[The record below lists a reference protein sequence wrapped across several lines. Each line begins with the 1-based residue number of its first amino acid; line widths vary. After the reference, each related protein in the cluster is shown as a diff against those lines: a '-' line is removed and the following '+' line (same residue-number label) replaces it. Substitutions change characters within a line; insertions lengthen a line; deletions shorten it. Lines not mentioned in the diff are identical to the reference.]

1 MVGFDFF
8 FLRNLYFMAAFT
20 VYRFIGK
27 KRRQKEAF
35 IPPDKMQRKR
45 KPVLDL

>member
-1 MVGFDFF
+1 MVRPNFVFPGS
-8 FLRNLYFMAAFT
+8 LYFMAAFT

-45 KPVLDL
+45 KHILDL